1 MVLDGTKSINCW
13 DKEGKQKVIDII
25 YGLITV
31 LLTLSKTTNL
41 GKKQAELN
49 GFNLPNKEGDT
60 CLFAALKEK
69 NTDAAL
75 LMINSQMLDITAKKE
90 KSHLTALHLIA
101 FLVKEEPTLKE
112 IFKKIDNSKLMTED
126 RNGNTPLHYAA
137 YARNL
142 AMATLLCEK

>member
-1 MVLDGTKSINCW
+1 M
-13 DKEGKQKVIDII
+13 IDII
-25 YGLITV
+25 YGLLTV
-31 LLTLSKTTNL
+31 LLTLSKTVNV
-41 GKKQAELN
+41 GKKQSDLN

-60 CLFAALKEK
+60 CLFAALKEN

-101 FLVKEEPTLKE
+101 SLVKEEPTLRE
-112 IFKKIDNSKLMTED
+112 IFKKIDKSKLMTED

-142 AMATLLCEK
+142 AMAILLCET